1 MSQSLMFKTAAAI
14 LMLLMALPNQAATFT
29 TLDRLTQREFENV
42 IANLGAAMHYKS
54 VAPGEALGV
63 LGADVSFELSA
74 TDAETDLFELAG
86 GDGADLSGSLVLP
99 RLHAHKGLPFGIDIG
114 GVVGALADTDLTM
127 VGVEVRF
134 ALLDGGLVTPALALR
149 ASASRVQGSTEID
162 LDNAA
167 LELTVSKGFLMF
179 TPYAGAGLV
188 RSRGRAVDN
197 AQFENVSID
206 QEKLFVGVNVNLGLN
221 IAAEIDITGDYTTY
235 SAKAGIRF

>member
-1 MSQSLMFKTAAAI
+1 MSQSLMIKAAAAS
-14 LMLLMALPNQAATFT
+14 LVMLAALSGRASAFDN
-29 TLDRLTQREFENV
+29 LDRLTQGEFENV
-42 IANLGAAMHYKS
+42 MANLGAAMHYKGVS
-54 VAPGEALGV
+54 PGEALGV

-86 GDGADLSGSLVLP
+86 GDAADLSGSLVLP

-134 ALLDGGLVTPALALR
+134 ALIDGGLLTPALALR
-149 ASASRVQGSTEID
+149 ASASRVQGSTIVD

-197 AQFENVSID
+197 DQFENVSID

-221 IAAEIDITGDYTTY
+221 IAAEVDITGDYTTY